1 MQQNNDKRINPDS
14 ALQTMMVIWFAL
26 LMSQFILVGFAYFVK
41 PELLDLS
48 SAELLPAESALMI
61 AVFVVLSISILAVSL
76 FLRKTFLARSVAE
89 QSVHLVQ
96 TAMIVGVALSE
107 SVVLFGLLL
116 ALVAGYKYFF
126 LFGIVGVIGVL
137 IHRPTKKAV
146 LDATYKN

>member
-1 MQQNNDKRINPDS
+1 MQQNNEHRTNPDA

-26 LMSQFILVGFAYFVK
+26 LMSQFMLVGFAYFVK

-48 SAELLPAESALMI
+48 DAELLPAESTLMI
-61 AVFVVLSISILAVSL
+61 AAFAVISISVLAVSL

-89 QSVHLVQ
+89 QSVYLVQ

-126 LFGIVGVIGVL
+126 LFGILGVIGVL